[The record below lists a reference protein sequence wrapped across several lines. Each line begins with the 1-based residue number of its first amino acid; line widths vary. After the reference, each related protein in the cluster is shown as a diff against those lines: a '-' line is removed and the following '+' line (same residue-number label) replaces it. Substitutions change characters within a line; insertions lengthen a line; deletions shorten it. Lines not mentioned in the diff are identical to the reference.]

1 MTEPTLLRERA
12 YLGGQWVET
21 GEWVDVID
29 PATGERVGRVP
40 RCSSADAQAAVDA
53 AVEVFPS
60 WRSKTALERAG
71 VLHRTAEQMS
81 ERETELATLLTRE
94 QGKPLSEARAEI
106 AYAASFLTWFAE
118 EARRNYGET
127 IPSPWDE
134 TRVVVLRQPVG
145 VGAAITPWN
154 FPAAMIT
161 RKLGPAMAVGCPLV
175 LKPAEATPLS
185 ALALAAIAEEAGA
198 PAGAFSVLTGNRDD
212 AGALGKV
219 FLEDAR
225 IRKISFTG
233 STAVGK
239 MLFERSAATLKR
251 LSLELGGNAPFV
263 VLDDADVDT
272 AVASC
277 LVAKFRNSGQTCVAA
292 NRILVQDGIY
302 DRFRDALASA
312 IHALHVGPGL
322 EEGVQIGPLIDERG
336 LEKVQRLVESARE
349 SGATASVGGEQSSLG
364 RTFFE
369 PTLLEDVTPEMS
381 IAQEEVFGPVA
392 PLTRFGSDEEGIALA
407 NDTQAGL
414 IAYLCGRDLG
424 RLVHVYEA
432 LEAGMV
438 GVNTGLVSSTESP
451 FGGWK
456 ESGLGR
462 EGSRH
467 GLDEWT
473 ELKSVTIAL
482 G

>member
-1 MTEPTLLRERA
+1 MVVRERA
-12 YLGGQWVET
+12 FVGGAWVET
-21 GEWVDVID
+21 GEWVDVLD
-29 PATGERVGRVP
+29 PASGERVGRVP
-40 RCSSADAQAAVDA
+40 RCTAAEAEAAIDA
-53 AVEVFPS
+53 AVQVFPE
-60 WRSKTALERAG
+60 WRGRTALDRAG
-71 VLHRTAEQMS
+71 VLHRMAERMS
-81 ERETELATLLTRE
+81 ARETELATLLTRE

-127 IPSPWDE
+127 VPASSTDRRI
-134 TRVVVLRQPVG
+134 VVLRQPVG

-161 RKLGPAMAVGCPLV
+161 RKLGPAMAVGCPMV

-185 ALALAAIAEEAGA
+185 ALALAALAEESGA
-198 PAGAFSVLTGNRDD
+198 PPGTFSVLTGDRDD
-212 AGALGKV
+212 AAVLGRV
-219 FLEDAR
+219 FLDDSR
-225 IRKISFTG
+225 VRKLSFTG

-239 MLFERSAATLKR
+239 SLLERSASTLKR
-251 LSLELGGNAPFV
+251 VSLELGGNAPFV
-263 VLDDADVDT
+263 VLDDADVET

-277 LVAKFRNSGQTCVAA
+277 LVAKFRNAGQTCVAA

-302 DRFRDALASA
+302 DRFRDALARA
-312 IHALHVGPGL
+312 IRELRVGSGL
-322 EEGVQIGPLIDERG
+322 EDGTQIGPLIDQRG
-336 LEKVQRLVESARE
+336 FDKVEQLVEESRQAGARATL
-349 SGATASVGGEQSSLG
+349 GAQQSSLG

-369 PTLLEDVTPEMS
+369 PTLLEEVTPAMP

-392 PLTRFGSDEEGIALA
+392 ALTRFGSDDEGIALA
-407 NDTQAGL
+407 NDTHAGL

-424 RLVHVYEA
+424 RLVRAYES

-438 GVNTGLVSSTESP
+438 GVNTGLVSSAESP

-456 ESGLGR
+456 DSGLGR

-473 ELKSVTIAL
+473 ELKAVTIAV

>member
-1 MTEPTLLRERA
+1 MRERA
-12 YLGGQWVET
+12 YVAGEWVET
-21 GEWVDVID
+21 GQVVDVVD
-29 PATGERVGRVP
+29 PASAEVVGRVP
-40 RCSSADAQAAVDA
+40 RCTAAEARAAVDA
-53 AVEVFPS
+53 AVEAFGS
-60 WRSKTALERAG
+60 WRSRPAIERAG
-71 VLHRTAEQMS
+71 VLHRMAAEMA
-81 ERETELATLLTRE
+81 ERQTELATLLTRE
-94 QGKPLSEARAEI
+94 QGKPLAEARAEI

-127 IPSPWDE
+127 IPATSGD
-134 TRVVVLRQPVG
+134 RRIVVLRQPIG

-161 RKLGPAMAVGCPLV
+161 RKLGPAMAVGCPIV

-185 ALALAAIAEEAGA
+185 ALALAEIAQNAGA
-198 PAGAFSVLTGNRDD
+198 PSGTFNVLTGNRED
-212 AGALGKV
+212 AAALGDV
-219 FLEDAR
+219 LLDDER
-225 IRKISFTG
+225 VRKLSFTG
-233 STAVGK
+233 STLVGK
-239 MLFERSAATLKR
+239 ALLERAAPTLKR
-251 LSLELGGNAPFV
+251 VSLELGGNAPFV
-263 VLDDADVDT
+263 VLDDADVET

-277 LVAKFRNSGQTCVAA
+277 MVAKFRNAGQTCVAA

-302 DRFRDALASA
+302 ERFRDVLAREVSS
-312 IHALHVGPGL
+312 LRVGPGL
-322 EEGVQIGPLIDERG
+322 EAGAQIGPLIDQRGYDKVERI
-336 LEKVQRLVESARE
+336 VDQSRQA
-349 SGATASVGGEQSSLG
+349 GAKATLGAKQSTLG

-369 PTLLEDVTPEMS
+369 PTLLEDVTSAMPV
-381 IAQEEVFGPVA
+381 ACEEVFGPVA
-392 PLTRFGSDEEGIALA
+392 ALTRFGSDDEGIALA

-424 RLVHVYEA
+424 RLTRAYES

-438 GVNTGLVSSTESP
+438 GVNTGLVSTAESP

-473 ELKSVTIAL
+473 ELKSVTIAIA
-482 G
+482 